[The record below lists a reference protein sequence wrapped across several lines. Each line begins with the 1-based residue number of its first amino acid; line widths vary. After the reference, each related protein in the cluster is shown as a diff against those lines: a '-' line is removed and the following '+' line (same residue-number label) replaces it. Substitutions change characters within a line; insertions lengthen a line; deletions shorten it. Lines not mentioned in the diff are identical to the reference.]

1 MAAAPSAG
9 GRPRSEQSRRAILS
23 AAYEAMAETG
33 FAALSVEG
41 IARKAGAS
49 KATVYRWWPSKAAV
63 VLDALQEHTDGYP
76 GFRHSGDT
84 RADLTE
90 ELRGVVAF
98 YGSAAGAA
106 LLDLIAQSRFDAS
119 LAKALRE
126 RFIMARRAET
136 TEVLR
141 AGIASGQLRPDLDV
155 EVTMDAIWG
164 SVYYKLLVSHTPL
177 TATYADQVLATIW
190 PVLAAPTHG
199 RKRST

>member
-1 MAAAPSAG
+1 MATSAG

-23 AAYEAMAETG
+23 AAYEAMADSG

-41 IARKAGAS
+41 IARRAGAS

-63 VLDALQEHTDGYP
+63 VLEAVQEHTNGYP
-76 GFRHSGDT
+76 RFRHSGDT
-84 RADLTE
+84 RADLAE
-90 ELRGVVAF
+90 ELRGVVTF
-98 YGSAAGAA
+98 YASAAGAA
-106 LLDLIAQSRFDAS
+106 LLDLIAQSRFDRD
-119 LAKALRE
+119 LAEALRD

-141 AGIASGQLRPDLDV
+141 AGIAIGQLREDLDV

-177 TATYADQVLATIW
+177 PPSYADE
-190 PVLAAPTHG
+190 VLAAIWPAL
-199 RKRST
+199 RR